1 MGWGSNAWWDK
12 TKTKKVVGVGLKMKK
27 MIMNNNC
34 WGWIR
39 GSRGATTI
47 TKDEQK
53 DYEERQQLFGMNKE
67 Q

>member
-1 MGWGSNAWWDK
+1 MNK
-12 TKTKKVVGVGLKMKK
+12 NIRKK
-27 MIMNNNC
+27 NNNC
-34 WGWIR
+34 WGWIK

-53 DYEERQQLFGMNKE
+53 DYEEQQ